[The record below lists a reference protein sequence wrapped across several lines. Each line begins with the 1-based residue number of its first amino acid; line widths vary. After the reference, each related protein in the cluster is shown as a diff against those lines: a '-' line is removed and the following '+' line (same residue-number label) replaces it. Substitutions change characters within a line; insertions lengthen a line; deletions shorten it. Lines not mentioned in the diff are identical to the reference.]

1 MKTLT
6 VNTESGDLLKTI
18 LENELFKLE
27 FNLSNGSYDSTEKQ
41 LVIEET
47 DIIADLLKQL
57 G

>member
-6 VNTESGDLLKTI
+6 VNTESGDLLKMI
-18 LENELFKLE
+18 LQNELFKLE
-27 FNLSNGSYDSTEKQ
+27 INLSNGSYDSTEKQ

-47 DIIADLLKQL
+47 DIIANLLKQL